1 MKEKVILFFVFVVAI
16 AKISFANDTIIIHK
30 DPRLDLLSAKQ
41 ALQNKRASMLTS
53 AGLYKGFRLQVI
65 STNSREEA
73 IKIKTELLAKF
84 PQQKAYLIFQSP
96 SFKVR
101 VGNFL
106 KKEDAENF
114 RNTLSKY
121 YPSGV
126 YVVADA
132 IEYTPKEA
140 EENN

>member
-1 MKEKVILFFVFVVAI
+1 VFFIICLLLF
-16 AKISFANDTIIIHK
+16 AKIAFANDTIIIHK

-41 ALQNKRASMLTS
+41 ALLNKRASMMTS
-53 AGLYKGFRLQVI
+53 AGMYKGFRLQVI

-84 PQQKAYLIFQSP
+84 PDEKVYLTFQSP

-101 VGNFL
+101 IGNFL
-106 KKEDAENF
+106 KKEEAENF
-114 RNTLSKY
+114 RNILSKY

-140 EENN
+140 EEVGN